1 MSLLNSHAKQN
12 IPSVL
17 ILADVLKF
25 DFYFQKRIRIFIFDA
40 KIHTFL
46 VQRYLAVAIH
56 T

>member
-1 MSLLNSHAKQN
+1 MSLWNSHAKQN

-17 ILADVLKF
+17 ILADVLK